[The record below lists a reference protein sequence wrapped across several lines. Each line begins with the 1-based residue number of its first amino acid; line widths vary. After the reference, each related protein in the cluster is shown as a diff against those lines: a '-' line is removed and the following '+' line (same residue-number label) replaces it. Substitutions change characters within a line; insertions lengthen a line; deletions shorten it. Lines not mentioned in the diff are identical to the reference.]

1 MQFVKKTIPVT
12 AGLFLL
18 FLVLLPVGKSSAQ
31 KLPKTILIQGTA
43 MGQST
48 QMGRVF
54 SVNLYIEELSTAED
68 QKALL
73 AAFKAKGNE
82 GLVNALSKMK
92 SKGRMAITGTLGY
105 DVSYIRRF
113 QQPDGS
119 TVIRMVT
126 DRPIRFGE
134 AWHDTRSSEY
144 DLSGV
149 EIVLSPDRKKNSG
162 TLLPSCQF
170 KIDKQNNLQIEAFQ
184 NPWKL
189 TNIMRR

>member
-1 MQFVKKTIPVT
+1 MRLIKKTIPVT

-18 FLVLLPVGKSSAQ
+18 FLVLLPVGESFAQ

-149 EIVLSPDRKKNSG
+149 EIILSPDRKKNSG

-170 KIDKQNNLQIEAFQ
+170 KIDKQNQS
-184 NPWKL
+184 
-189 TNIMRR
+189 